1 MLVQEQVVAVQE
13 AVQEQVVAVQEAG
26 QEQEREP
33 FVGLSPGQEAELGPV
48 GNPSLTTAVSYCSR
62 LF

>member
-1 MLVQEQVVAVQE
+1 MLGQEQVVAVQE
-13 AVQEQVVAVQEAG
+13 AVQEAG

-48 GNPSLTTAVSYCSR
+48 GNPSLTTGVSLGR
-62 LF
+62 IW